1 MRAPAV
7 NAKVK
12 AKTIPDLVALAKAK
26 TGTLNY
32 STFFFFVGAVHGEA
46 SRRGMMSTSGV
57 YAFAAATSRQRH
69 HIRRDTS
76 RPAGLSNVL
85 SQSQKLVH

>member
-1 MRAPAV
+1 MRALAV

-32 STFFFFVGAVHGEA
+32 STFFSFLFAQFMEKLQEEA
-46 SRRGMMSTSGV
+46 
-57 YAFAAATSRQRH
+57 
-69 HIRRDTS
+69 
-76 RPAGLSNVL
+76 
-85 SQSQKLVH
+85 